1 METPTPLI
9 EERLR
14 RLPKEPGVYLFKD
27 AAGRLLYVGKANSLY
42 NRVRSYFQSRAGQSL
57 KIQLMVPQIADIDY
71 LITES
76 PVQAL
81 KWEADLIKQH
91 QPRYNVRLRDDKH
104 YPYIKITVQEPWPRM
119 EVARRVADDGARYF
133 GPFTDATSVR
143 QTMEALS
150 RLFPRIRC
158 DWPHQPK
165 DRACLYYH
173 IRRCPAP
180 CVGFIRNEDY
190 RDLVEQSIRFLEGKG
205 PHVLR
210 AIRQQ
215 MEEAAERLEFER
227 AALLRDR
234 VRALETVVS
243 EQQQISQRRVDQDV
257 LGLARAERGPAC
269 VQLLFIRQ
277 GRLLG
282 KEHFVLDGADEE
294 SDEAVIASFL
304 VQFYSAAAQV
314 PREIVVPYRIEEAA
328 AVEDWLRERGGH
340 PVRLVA
346 PQRGE
351 KRRLVQIATDNAR
364 EALERLQVEWMVD
377 AERTTGALIELQE
390 RLGLSQPPE
399 RIECYDISNI
409 QGNHAVGSMVVFEGG
424 RPSPG
429 AYRRFRI
436 KAVGGPNDFAMLQ
449 EVLRRRFHRGSIQD
463 GSGDDAWAN
472 LPDLVVIDGGKGQ
485 LSAALE
491 VARELSLT
499 EIPMIALAKEREEV
513 FRPGQRE
520 PLVLPRSSPALFLLQ
535 RLRDEA
541 HRFAVTYHRQVR
553 QKAAVR
559 SPLDDVPG
567 IGPKRKRLLLRRF
580 GSLKALRE
588 ATVDEIAAV
597 PGFTRRLA
605 ELLKERL

>member
-234 VRALETVVS
+234 VRALETVVF

-491 VARELSLT
+491 IARELSLT